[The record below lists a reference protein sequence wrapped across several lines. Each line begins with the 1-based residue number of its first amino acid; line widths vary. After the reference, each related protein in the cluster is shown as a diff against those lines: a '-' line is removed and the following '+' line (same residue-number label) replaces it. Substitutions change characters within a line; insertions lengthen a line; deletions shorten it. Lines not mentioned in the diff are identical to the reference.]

1 MKNVRDLVIVTVV
14 IAITVVGCTDKFND
28 TAESAS
34 TTTTIPA
41 CLAAPDAPVTSKPA
55 IAVMAGAA
63 SSDTNPDIAKL
74 RTSVTDRVVTAGAGM
89 SARFIMSGVGSSA
102 ASTTLAINTQ
112 LDDTGPN
119 PMARQ
124 MAVRCKHDGIISAI
138 TTISDRPTDGPLD
151 MFGGLRSLSSH
162 LTGLSAKRI
171 DVIILSS
178 TLNATAPVD
187 LTDSAVLAR
196 PTQDL
201 VDTVANAGVMA
212 DCHGWNVYIVG
223 GGRTS
228 VGSISVTD
236 NSRLQAFWTAL
247 FSRCGGRVALY
258 DSDLTQ
264 YPMPDAAA
272 PTGSGPGAP
281 SVKPAAT
288 TIGESEP
295 LASLVGV
302 NRRSGARSEV
312 VFTLPGGVLFDPA
325 SATLSAG
332 TEPILTE
339 LLATL
344 TRDYPSEPVAI
355 TGFTDST
362 PYVAPGG
369 NQALSERRAGAVAA
383 WLLGHGIA
391 PDRITCAGHG
401 EASPVGD
408 NATPDGRAANRRVE
422 IAVTVST
429 PPAP

>member
-1 MKNVRDLVIVTVV
+1 MNKIRTGMILVAL
-14 IAITVVGCTDKFND
+14 IATLITGCTQKISDPTN
-28 TAESAS
+28 TASAS
-34 TTTTIPA
+34 TKAA
-41 CLAAPDAPVTSKPA
+41 CLAAPDAPVTSKPV
-55 IAVMAGAA
+55 IAVMAGAT
-63 SSDTNPDIAKL
+63 STDTNPDIAKL

-89 SARFIMSGVGSSA
+89 GARFIMSGVGSSA
-102 ASTTLAINTQ
+102 SSTTLAINTQ

-119 PMARQ
+119 PLARK

-151 MFGGLRSLSSH
+151 VFGGLRSLSSH

-187 LTDSAVLAR
+187 LTDPTVLAR

-201 VDTVANAGVMA
+201 VDTVSNAGVMA

-236 NSRLQAFWTAL
+236 NSRVQAFWTAL

-264 YPMPDAAA
+264 YPVPDAAA

-281 SVKPAAT
+281 AVKPAAT
-288 TIGESEP
+288 TLGGSEP
-295 LASLVGV
+295 TASLVGV
-302 NRRSGARSEV
+302 NRRTGARSEV
-312 VFTLPGGVLFDPA
+312 VFTLPVGVLFDRA

-332 TEPILTE
+332 TEPILTG
-339 LLATL
+339 LLTSL
-344 TRDYPSEPVAI
+344 TRNYPSEPVAI

-362 PYVAPGG
+362 PYAAAGG

-422 IAVTVST
+422 IAVTVPT

>member
-1 MKNVRDLVIVTVV
+1 MNKIRTGMILVAL
-14 IAITVVGCTDKFND
+14 IATLITGCTQKISDPTN
-28 TAESAS
+28 TASAS
-34 TTTTIPA
+34 TKAA
-41 CLAAPDAPVTSKPA
+41 CLAAPDAPVTSKPV
-55 IAVMAGAA
+55 IAVMAGAT
-63 SSDTNPDIAKL
+63 STDTSADIAEL
-74 RTSVTDRVVTAGAGM
+74 RSSVTDRVVTAGAGM
-89 SARFIMSGVGSSA
+89 GARFIMSGVGSSA

-112 LDDTGPN
+112 LEDTGPN
-119 PMARQ
+119 PMARK

-151 MFGGLRSLSSH
+151 VFGGLRALSSH

-187 LTDSAVLAR
+187 LTDPAVLAR

-236 NSRLQAFWTAL
+236 SSRLQAFWTAL

-264 YPMPDAAA
+264 YPVPDAAA
-272 PTGSGPGAP
+272 PTGSVPGAP
-281 SVKPAAT
+281 AVKPAAT
-288 TIGESEP
+288 TLGGSEP
-295 LASLVGV
+295 RASLVGV
-302 NRRSGARSEV
+302 NRRTGARSEV

-339 LLATL
+339 LLASL
-344 TRDYPSEPVAI
+344 TSDYPSEPVAI

-362 PYVAPGG
+362 PYVAAGG

-391 PDRITCAGHG
+391 PDRISCAGHG